1 MKLTLYQ
8 SFAVTVLVLQA
19 RAARARVIPSNLL
32 LGVNRHLGLRL
43 AGIGGKVSPL
53 GIHTA
58 HIRLWL
64 HGCPGLLRLVRLAE
78 LYRCPE
84 EERKHILVQGLQH
97 RREEIVALQL
107 IDNERI
113 LLLIGRIL
121 D

>member
-19 RAARARVIPSNLL
+19 RTARARVIPSNLL

-64 HGCPGLLRLVRLAE
+64 HGCSGLLRLVRLAE
-78 LYRCPE
+78 IYRCPE
-84 EERKHILVQGLQH
+84 EERKHILAQGPQT
-97 RREEIVALQL
+97 RRKEIVALPL
-107 IDNERI
+107 IDHQRVP
-113 LLLIGRIL
+113 LLIGRIL